1 MSTRPEETEAHSLDG
16 LGGLGREEREGGRRG
31 REGGRKDTASFLCS
45 PTNQEWGAGSGRS
58 VSSDRSLSG
67 KEMSAMGRRA
77 CLRVRAPVRW
87 GSGVQRVPKM
97 ASSGLKPV
105 KPTTGRET
113 VTSFWR
119 STTKNLN
126 QGQEG
131 RIIKKKL
138 VWWGLWG
145 ACVPSEEQL
154 CSELA
159 NSCHQ
164 GMWAQGCLLFHFW
177 GLFFI
182 CIARNLYFCV
192 KSSDF

>member
-1 MSTRPEETEAHSLDG
+1 M
-16 LGGLGREEREGGRRG
+16 GGARG
-31 REGGRKDTASFLCS
+31 KKDTASFLCS
-45 PTNQEWGAGSGRS
+45 PANQEWGAESGI
-58 VSSDRSLSG
+58 SDRSLPRQGDVSNAKKSLPEG
-67 KEMSAMGRRA
+67 ELPCELS
-77 CLRVRAPVRW
+77 LW
-87 GSGVQRVPKM
+87 GAQ
-97 ASSGLKPV
+97 SSQNGQQWP
-105 KPTTGRET
+105 ET
-113 VTSFWR
+113 SKTDGWERNRHVTSFR
-119 STTKNLN
+119 RATTKNLN

-182 CIARNLYFCV
+182 CVARNLYFCL
-192 KSSDF
+192 KSSDL

>member
-16 LGGLGREEREGGRRG
+16 LGGLGWEEPEVRRTLPAFSAHPPIRNGGRSQAAQTG
-31 REGGRKDTASFLCS
+31 PF
-45 PTNQEWGAGSGRS
+45 P
-58 VSSDRSLSG
+58 G
-67 KEMSAMGRRA
+67 KEMSAVGRRA
-77 CLRVRAPVRW
+77 CLRVSSPVSW

-105 KPTTGRET
+105 KPTAGRET
-113 VTSFWR
+113 ITSFWR
-119 STTKNLN
+119 ATTKNLN

-182 CIARNLYFCV
+182 CVARNLYFCV
-192 KSSDF
+192 KSSDL

>member
-1 MSTRPEETEAHSLDG
+1 MEE
-16 LGGLGREEREGGRRG
+16 REEREGGRRG